1 MLNVLWM
8 LLLLSGVAVAGSTG
22 RLELLNQSVFAS
34 ARAAVM
40 DLALPLAGTMVL
52 WLGLMRLADRAGL
65 IAVLARAIRPL
76 MQKLFPDIPPHDPA
90 LGSMMMSIA
99 ANMLGVSNAATPLGL
114 KAMTDLSR
122 LNPQPGTASNA
133 MCMFLALN
141 TAAIQLVPATAMNV
155 LAINGGKTPTAII
168 PSTLLATTAA
178 TLTAVVAV
186 KFLER
191 LPWFL
196 TPLHPSLIPEPGA
209 TVTNEVNAQ
218 PDVTLGV
225 SKPAPLA
232 RWAKMSLALLSLF
245 FLGVFVTTLL
255 PRGSAAPMP
264 FPANLF
270 RALSPLVVPFLLT
283 AFPLY
288 AAGCGVPV
296 YQEFVEGAKE
306 GFQVAVRIIP
316 FLVGMLVAIG
326 VFRDSGALDLL
337 RQGLA
342 PLFLGLRAPVDLLPM
357 ILMRPLSGS
366 GSIAVLGDLVKRFGP
381 DHLLSYTAATIYGSA
396 ETTFYVVAVY
406 FGSVNVTRTRH
417 AIPAGL
423 LADLAGMVAAI
434 LVCRVLYG
442 T

>member
-1 MLNVLWM
+1 MLNLLWM
-8 LLLLSGVAVAGSTG
+8 LLLLSGVVVAGVSG
-22 RLELLNQSVFAS
+22 RFDLLNQSVFAS

-40 DLALPLAGTMVL
+40 DLALPLAGTMAL
-52 WLGLMRLADRAGL
+52 WLGLMRLAEQAGL
-65 IAVLARAIRPL
+65 IALLAKVIRPL
-76 MQKLFPDIPPHDPA
+76 MKRLFPEIPPHDPA
-90 LGSMMMSIA
+90 LGSMMMAIA

-114 KAMTDLSR
+114 RAMTDLSR
-122 LNPQPGTASNA
+122 LNPHPGTASNA

-168 PSTLLATTAA
+168 PTTLLATTAA
-178 TLTAVVAV
+178 TLAAVTAV
-186 KFLER
+186 KCLER
-191 LPWFL
+191 LPWFAVPQPPA
-196 TPLHPSLIPEPGA
+196 TIPKGRTTENSGSAAPSMEPDL
-209 TVTNEVNAQ
+209 
-218 PDVTLGV
+218 P
-225 SKPAPLA
+225 KPAPLA
-232 RWAKMSLALLSLF
+232 RWAGVLLGLLFLF
-245 FLGVFVTTLL
+245 FLGVFVTTLW
-255 PRGSAAPMP
+255 SASSGAAMP
-264 FPANLF
+264 FPANVF

-288 AAGCGVPV
+288 AAGRGVSV

-306 GFQVAVRIIP
+306 GFQVAVRIVP

-337 RQGLA
+337 RRGLA
-342 PLFLGLRAPVDLLPM
+342 PLFTQLRAPVDLLPM

-406 FGSVNVTRTRH
+406 FGSVSITRTRH

-423 LADLAGMVAAI
+423 LADLAGMAAAV
-434 LVCRVLYG
+434 LVCRALYG
-442 T
+442 N